1 MEIVTLLLVILSLKS
16 TDGAKIL
23 GIFPVPAPS
32 HYILGSSLMRGL
44 AEKGHDVTFISP
56 FPEKN
61 PPKNG
66 TYTDVL
72 LTGFWEMAESNKSPL
87 IISFHSN

>member
-72 LTGFWEMAESNKSPL
+72 LTGFWEMAESNKSRF
-87 IISFHSN
+87 SFHSK